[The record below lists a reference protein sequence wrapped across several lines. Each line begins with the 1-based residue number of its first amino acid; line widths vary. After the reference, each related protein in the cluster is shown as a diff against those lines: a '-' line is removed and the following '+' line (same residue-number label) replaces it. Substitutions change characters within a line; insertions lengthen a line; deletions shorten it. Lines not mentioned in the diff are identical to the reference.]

1 MLVSRENNPKGSKE
15 YDKPLSAKATLDL
28 ASLDVPISLTIKCKD
43 LLKSQYQ
50 SASAKV
56 AVSDAVKV
64 SIGGGYNIKS
74 EKISTSVGIE
84 YSAEKFTASADVSF
98 SIKRETKTLVPTVV
112 VSSDELINGTTFEL
126 SWKLNTDG
134 TNASTTILLDKNDD
148 YVNSTQQLS
157 LVSTSIL
164 Q

>member
-1 MLVSRENNPKGSKE
+1 MKWSRRKSHTWVPAKGSKE

-56 AVSDAVKV
+56 VVLDSVKIFV
-64 SIGGGYNIKS
+64 GGGYNIKY
-74 EKISTSVGIE
+74 EKISASEGIE
-84 YSAEKFTASADVSF
+84 YSAEKITASADVSF

-112 VSSDELINGTTFEL
+112 VS
-126 SWKLNTDG
+126 
-134 TNASTTILLDKNDD
+134 
-148 YVNSTQQLS
+148 
-157 LVSTSIL
+157 
-164 Q
+164 